1 MRIIKFLRKT
11 PLKIVLIALLWITAV
26 NSGTLGVLD
35 TDLRLQMAH
44 AWWTGTEEVQ
54 ISPDYQLKVRGDIQA
69 GVMGTGGKRYIA
81 YEQGQSLLMLPGDW
95 LGAQLH
101 RFFPEIPS
109 KIIRDLTVNLLIF
122 IPLNV
127 AAVVACFWLLRLF
140 DVEERIAEL
149 TSIAWLLSTTVL
161 HYAQVHQHNNQVLL
175 FTIIGYAGALAYV
188 RSGRPRFVFIS
199 GLALGGAVLIR
210 ITSIVHAFT
219 VVLFLV
225 GCLAYQRRDK
235 LQVIKQV
242 GLWIVGFIPFTLLGR
257 IFDYIRYGSFLATG
271 KRVEKQQLDTDPMW
285 TGLPDLPD
293 NYPLINEPLVG
304 ILGPLLSPAK
314 SIFVYDPLLIPCL
327 VLGILLWRKLSPFMQ
342 WYLVTGVLNL
352 GLHLVAYSRFFFWH
366 GDSAWAARYHVT
378 SVHLLL
384 IPLLALFI
392 QHLLSAKT
400 LKAWLMRGILAIAI
414 LAQIA
419 SVAMPMNLEIYQKKV
434 GMPGTRF
441 DARLAQ
447 RLNNIVCLIDDSF
460 TEGCVEMNPEKKG
473 FVKHLNHV
481 YFLPFNLRKE
491 AVENPELLKL
501 SQILLIFWIVVVTLA
516 IGTTLW
522 FCYVG

>member
-1 MRIIKFLRKT
+1 MKILTKII
-11 PLKIVLIALLWITAV
+11 LISLLWITAV

-54 ISPDYQLKVRGDIQA
+54 VSPDYQFKVRGDIQA
-69 GVMGTGGKRYIA
+69 GVIGTGGRRYIA
-81 YEQGQSLLMLPGDW
+81 YEPGQSFLMLPGDW
-95 LGAQLH
+95 LGTQLH
-101 RFFPEIPS
+101 KFFPNLPS
-109 KIIRDLTVNLLIF
+109 KTVRDLTVNVLIF

-127 AAVVACFWLLRLF
+127 AVVVACFWLLRLF
-140 DVEERIAEL
+140 DFEERIAGL
-149 TSIAWLLSTTVL
+149 TSLTFLLGTTVL
-161 HYAQVHQHNNQVLL
+161 HYAQVHQHNNQLL
-175 FTIIGYAGALAYV
+175 LLAMIGYASALAYV
-188 RSGRPRFVFIS
+188 RTKRPGFVFIS

-210 ITSIVHAFT
+210 ITSIIHALT
-219 VVLFLV
+219 VALFLI
-225 GCLAYQRRDK
+225 GCLAYQNRDLLK
-235 LQVIKQV
+235 LMKTV
-242 GLWIVGFIPFTLLGR
+242 GLWSIGFIPFTLLGR
-257 IFDYIRYGSFLATG
+257 IFDYIRYGSLLATG
-271 KRVEKQQLDTDPMW
+271 KRVEKQQLGTDPIW
-285 TGLPDLPD
+285 VGLPDLPE
-293 NYPLINEPLVG
+293 NYPLINNPVEG
-304 ILGPLLSPAK
+304 IIGSLLSPAK
-314 SIFVYDPLLIPCL
+314 SIFIYDPLLLPCL
-327 VLGILLWRKLSPFMQ
+327 TLGILLWRKVSPFMQ

-352 GLHLVAYSRFFFWH
+352 GLHIVAYSRFVFWH
-366 GDSAWAARYHVT
+366 GDHAWAARYHVT

-392 QHLLSAKT
+392 QHLLSAKK

-447 RLNNIVCLIDDSF
+447 RLNNIVCLIDGSF
-460 TEGCVEMNPEKKG
+460 TEGCVEMNPEQKG
-473 FVKHLNHV
+473 FVEHFNHIS
-481 YFLPFNLRKE
+481 FLPFNLRKE
-491 AVENPELLKL
+491 AAENPELLKL

>member
-1 MRIIKFLRKT
+1 MRIIKSLRKT

-95 LGAQLH
+95 LGTQLH
-101 RFFPEIPS
+101 SFFPEIPS
-109 KIIRDLTVNLLIF
+109 KIIRDLTVNFLIF

-127 AAVVACFWLLRLF
+127 ATVVACFWLLRLF
-140 DVEERIAEL
+140 DIEERVAGL
-149 TSIAWLLSTTVL
+149 TSISWLLGTTVL
-161 HYAQVHQHNNQVLL
+161 HYAQVHQHNNQLLL

-188 RSGRPRFVFIS
+188 RSGRSRFVFIS

-304 ILGPLLSPAK
+304 IIGPLLSPAK

-366 GDSAWAARYHVT
+366 GDHAWAARYHVT

-447 RLNNIVCLIDDSF
+447 RLNNIVCLVDGSF
-460 TEGCVEMNPEKKG
+460 TEGCVEMNPKKKG
-473 FVKHLNHV
+473 FVEHLNHV
-481 YFLPFNLRKE
+481 YFLPFNLRKK

-522 FCYVG
+522 FCYVA